1 MSLVK
6 IHLPGLAE
14 KYSAGS
20 RKRWCK
26 LRGSTMTK
34 LLDLSRASNIC
45 SWTYYFL
52 SWNCMDQFGHFMPC
66 SKEANTTR
74 WLDCARLLCK
84 RHTGYLCDLIQ
95 MYPSQYCQN
104 QWALQVEI
112 LEWDTA
118 LGQKR
123 ISCWSDAAFC
133 KTWLQLC
140 KLCCIQCCAPKV
152 SQLLGA
158 FAIAEFRLRDPLS
171 LALELWNS
179 WQVQHIGFW
188 LHELHSIST
197 ARLSN
202 RTRLNTCASNRCE
215 SPFKLLPTNTRAYKR
230 PMLHEAFTPCV
241 KRPKTTQCFFECY
254 VYEQGSVT
262 LRF

>member
-52 SWNCMDQFGHFMPC
+52 SWNYMDQFGHFMPC

-152 SQLLGA
+152 SQTAWSFCNCGISAQRSPQLG
-158 FAIAEFRLRDPLS
+158 FGTLKF
-171 LALELWNS
+171 LASAKHRVLTAWTT
-179 WQVQHIGFW
+179 QHFHGKIG
-188 LHELHSIST
+188 
-197 ARLSN
+197 AN

-241 KRPKTTQCFFECY
+241 KRPKTTQCSFL
-254 VYEQGSVT
+254 SVT
-262 LRF
+262 SMNRAESH